1 MQLNKLNSC
10 IFLRRVYIQILNT
23 LPPRALPW
31 AVFLLGFQ
39 PVFALSINTCTV
51 P

>member
-23 LPPRALPW
+23 LPYRAKKYLNYIFIHLLW
-31 AVFLLGFQ
+31 LLQFYVFGS
-39 PVFALSINTCTV
+39 A
-51 P
+51 